1 MVFIYTFMH
10 LLKLESFQD
19 NVVRYI
25 VGILTHKKG
34 EKEDNSDQ
42 AFLAPATSS
51 ARAVGGPFDRVARL
65 TKRSKVIYSPEHCF
79 KH

>member
-34 EKEDNSDQ
+34 EKEDNSDRS
-42 AFLAPATSS
+42 LISLSHWINLPWKPPSS
-51 ARAVGGPFDRVARL
+51 RL
-65 TKRSKVIYSPEHCF
+65 LGM
-79 KH
+79 